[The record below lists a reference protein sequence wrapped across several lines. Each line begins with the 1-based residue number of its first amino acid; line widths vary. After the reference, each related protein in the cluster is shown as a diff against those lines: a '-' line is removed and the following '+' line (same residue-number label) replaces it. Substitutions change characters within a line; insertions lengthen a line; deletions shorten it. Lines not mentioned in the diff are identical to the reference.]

1 MTDRATRSDSM
12 RGVLPHGTRRRF
24 LQTGAASI
32 ATMALPNPVHTAL
45 ARQATPTSARV
56 GSAFPVTI
64 THALGETTIRAKPD
78 RIVTTDMNETV
89 DSLLAIGLQ
98 PVYYGLSGGYIDGVP
113 VWTWEAGLDPDIP
126 FDRIARFAIDPERVL
141 AMDPDLILGTWL
153 EEDLYTLLSGIAPTL
168 VVKASDAT
176 TWQEVQRMI
185 GRATGREAEAE
196 AAVAETAALLA
207 AQQARLAPYLDQR
220 VAIAYDFFDELY
232 INGETAPIGR
242 VLRDFGMTVI
252 SPDTAAEGDIDVV
265 SLEQTNLLSEA
276 DIIITPEFIEGD
288 VAKLE
293 ANPLFRL
300 LPAVQE
306 GGYMPLSR
314 EDAQALYLESSLSYR
329 WGIPRLVDAVIAAAT
344 GEGKRLES

>member
-1 MTDRATRSDSM
+1 MAGRTVSSTNEAMSW
-12 RGVLPHGTRRRF
+12 RGVSRRR
-24 LQTGAASI
+24 LVLA
-32 ATMALPNPVHTAL
+32 AL
-45 ARQATPTSARV
+45 AVALTPRLSMAQEATPRAATAS
-56 GSAFPVTI
+56 GFPVTI
-64 THALGETTIRAKPD
+64 THALGETTIPAAPK
-78 RIVTTDMNETV
+78 RIVSTDMNEVV

-113 VWTWEAGLDPDIP
+113 TWVMEAGLDPEIP
-126 FDRIARFAIDPERVL
+126 FDRIARFELDPERVL
-141 AMDPDLILGTWL
+141 AMNPDLILGTWI
-153 EEDLYTLLSGIAPTL
+153 EEDLYDQLSGIAPTL

-176 TWQEVQRMI
+176 TWQEVQRMV
-185 GRATGREAEAE
+185 GMATGREAEAE
-196 AAVAETAALLA
+196 AAIAETEALLA
-207 AQQARLAPYLDQR
+207 AQQERLAPYLDKT

-242 VLRDFGMTVI
+242 VLHDFGMTVV

-265 SLEQTNLLSEA
+265 SLEQTNLLSDA

-300 LPAVQE
+300 LPAVQT

-329 WGIPRLVDAVIAAAT
+329 WAIPRLVDAVIAAA
-344 GEGKRLES
+344 EGKGNKLGG